1 MIPVKIGMTI
11 IITRFTTG
19 PRPMNVWLWCFPF
32 RIILALAFMVLVFI
46 TPLYQQEGDFNS
58 HLILF
63 KFNINHIIDLAIW
76 HKNWFLI
83 FDFHTRWF
91 IPSGVLCF
99 DDFHIRSASSSVV
112 WNVCRYNGVLCKNK
126 WSGNYWIVFY

>member
-58 HLILF
+58 HLISF
-63 KFNINHIIDLAIW
+63 KFNILIYYFGIKTD
-76 HKNWFLI
+76 FI

-126 WSGNYWIVFY
+126 

>member
-46 TPLYQQEGDFNS
+46 TPLYQLEGCFIFS
-58 HLILF
+58 IFKYLIF
-63 KFNINHIIDLAIW
+63 KF
-76 HKNWFLI
+76 I
-83 FDFHTRWF
+83 FCVR
-91 IPSGVLCF
+91 
-99 DDFHIRSASSSVV
+99 
-112 WNVCRYNGVLCKNK
+112 
-126 WSGNYWIVFY
+126 IVFHYLLTYFITFRYATQWVIVAIRQNLTIHFMMTLMVCYIFTIIIIEMSCSENFDN